1 MARELVNLVIDRV
14 DLVDEGANSAAF
26 IELYKRKESS
36 EPMDFNEILSKLKP
50 EHAEVI
56 TKAFE
61 ESNADVA
68 KAREELEAAT
78 QNLANKE
85 SELNAANEALA
96 KANAELDALK
106 AAAPVAK
113 SAEEAEDEI
122 LKGMPEAARELLMK
136 YRTQKEAAEE
146 QVRKNAAEKAE
157 AEAISKAACLKA
169 IPVEQ
174 AKLVD
179 IMKGISPEMY
189 DILCAANTAIEEA
202 VLGEVG
208 KNRGNGVAEQGASD
222 AWSQIEKQAV
232 EIAKRDGITIEKA
245 VSTVVS
251 NNPELYNK
259 YLEEVRN

>member
-1 MARELVNLVIDRV
+1 MAYELVDLVIDRV

-26 IELYKRKESS
+26 IEFYKRKESS

-68 KAREELEAAT
+68 KAREELAAAT

-85 SELNAANEALA
+85 SELSEVNEALA
-96 KANAELDALK
+96 KANAEIEALK
-106 AAAPVAK
+106 AEAPVAK
-113 SAEEAEDEI
+113 SAEDTEEEI
-122 LKGMPEAARELLMK
+122 LKGMPEEARALLQK
-136 YRTQKEAAEE
+136 YRAQKEAAEE

-157 AEAISKAACLKA
+157 AEAIAKAANLKA

-208 KNRGNGVAEQGASD
+208 KNRGNGAAQSETD
-222 AWSQIEKQAV
+222 AWSKIQAKAV
-232 EIAKRDGITIEKA
+232 EIAKRDGITVEKA
-245 VSTVVS
+245 VSTAVS
-251 NNPELYNK
+251 ENPELYK
-259 YLEEVRN
+259 QYLEEVRD

>member
-1 MARELVNLVIDRV
+1 MAYELVDLVIDRV

-78 QNLANKE
+78 QNLATKE
-85 SELNAANEALA
+85 AELSEVNEALA
-96 KANAELDALK
+96 KANAEIDALK
-106 AAAPVAK
+106 ADSVAK
-113 SAEEAEDEI
+113 SAAEAEEEI
-122 LKGMPEAARELLMK
+122 LKSMPEAAREMYSK
-136 YRTQKEAAEE
+136 MRAQKEAAEE
-146 QVRKNAAEKAE
+146 QVRKNAAEKVE
-157 AEAISKAACLKA
+157 AEAIAKAAGLKA

-174 AKLVD
+174 EKLVG
-179 IMKGISPEMY
+179 ILKGISPEVY

-208 KNRGNGVAEQGASD
+208 KNRGNGAAQGASD
-222 AWSQIEKQAV
+222 AWSQIEKSAK
-232 EIAKRDGITIEKA
+232 EIAQSDNVTFEKA
-245 VSTVVS
+245 VSTVIS
-251 NNPELYNK
+251 ANPDLYEK
-259 YLEEVRN
+259 YLKEVRD